1 MNKKVITFV
10 SVVVSLL
17 GQSARSG
24 VSEAFD
30 VMAYEQERQII
41 LMQTNGEDREL
52 LIKALTVNN
61 MNELTTEEKIKSLL
75 ILEKVKNR
83 LEVESTPYIME

>member
-24 VSEAFD
+24 VSDVFD

-41 LMQTNGEDREL
+41 LMQTNGEDRKL
-52 LIKALTVNN
+52 LMKALTVNN
-61 MNELTTEEKIKSLL
+61 INELTTEEKNKSLL

>member
-17 GQSARSG
+17 GQSARSS
-24 VSEAFD
+24 VSDAFD

-41 LMQTNGEDREL
+41 LMQTNGEDRKL
-52 LIKALTVNN
+52 LMKALTVNN
-61 MNELTTEEKIKSLL
+61 INELTAEEKNKSLL